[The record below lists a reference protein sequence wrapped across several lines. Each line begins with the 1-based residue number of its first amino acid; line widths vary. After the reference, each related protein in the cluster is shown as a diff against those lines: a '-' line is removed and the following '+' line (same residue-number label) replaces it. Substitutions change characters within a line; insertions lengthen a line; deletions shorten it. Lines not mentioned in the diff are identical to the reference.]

1 MATAQAQIEASNE
14 QASAMA
20 AGNFTEAT
28 QALEKRIALA
38 EKVSAAR
45 VADAEAKAARELG
58 RARRETETLRAEHA
72 AVLAQALEDARDV
85 DATTARIPAHL
96 RAPHLGDGHD
106 AVGHR
111 REIDRRTHGNG
122 KHALHPRGSVARAK
136 GQC

>member
-1 MATAQAQIEASNE
+1 MGTAQAQIEAANE

-58 RARRETETLRAEHA
+58 LARRETETLQAEHA
-72 AVLAQALEDARDV
+72 AALAKMASEFEQERSALVSASSAEAGDAR
-85 DATTARIPAHL
+85 ATSAQQMHEL
-96 RAPHLGDGHD
+96 
-106 AVGHR
+106 
-111 REIDRRTHGNG
+111 
-122 KHALHPRGSVARAK
+122 
-136 GQC
+136 